1 MEEQE
6 QRTHSC
12 SFFFFLKESDN
23 NESPIENASRICIK
37 PSDVLSNTVEILG
50 EKTRE

>member
-12 SFFFFLKESDN
+12 SFFLKESDN

>member
-23 NESPIENASRICIK
+23 NESPIENASCICIK